1 MNRIALK
8 TINREKKA
16 PVVETIKS
24 SFDKQIESVAI
35 LSDATW
41 SHHSRQVAGG
51 ISIYINPE
59 YDESSPLFNP
69 DKTLKE
75 WCDIKGITLAE
86 FPNYNPDNDRI
97 TTTPTRSASLLGSS
111 NVSGITRMRLPKL
124 VTGVD
129 VCIITLG
136 EYIKFFKNKIDYV
149 SQTRLYYKKHEGF
162 LPEGCIK
169 REKDMSGDTSY
180 YSMLSCEPQNIEK
193 LKQYIKMNIR
203 VDKVKWL

>member
-1 MNRIALK
+1 MNKRIALA
-8 TINREKKA
+8 TLNREKKA
-16 PVVETIKS
+16 PTVEQHSTT
-24 SFDKQIESVAI
+24 FAKQVQQVAKPVEETLYTKRPNESVI
-35 LSDATW
+35 W
-41 SHHSRQVAGG
+41 
-51 ISIYINPE
+51 INPE
-59 YDESSPLFNP
+59 YDETSNEFNP

-97 TTTPTRSASLLGSS
+97 TTTP
-111 NVSGITRMRLPKL
+111 NVSGITRVRLQKA
-124 VTGVD
+124 TNAID
-129 VCIITLG
+129 ICIITLG

-180 YSMLSCEPQNIEK
+180 YSMLSCEPENIEK